1 MKKIL
6 VILLLV
12 STSMFS
18 KEIVPTS
25 EPSEQIIYDSGTI
38 VYYCVDGYV
47 EAEFKDIINS
57 NETRIPVIWFNIN
70 KNKETKLRCEDFVKW
85 SNG

>member
-18 KEIVPTS
+18 KEIVPAS

-47 EAEFKDIINS
+47 EAEFKDMLNS
-57 NETRIPVIWFNIN
+57 NESRMSVVWFNIYE
-70 KNKETKLRCEDFVKW
+70 NKETELKCKDFTKW
-85 SNG
+85 SNR

>member
-18 KEIVPTS
+18 KEILLA
-25 EPSEQIIYDSGTI
+25 EEDLEQPIYNSDTIIY
-38 VYYCVDGYV
+38 YCIDGYV
-47 EAEFKDIINS
+47 EAEFKDLINS
-57 NETRIPVIWFNIN
+57 NETRMPVVWFNIN
-70 KNKETKLRCEDFVKW
+70 KNKETELKCEDFTKW